1 MKKYM
6 VLILLC
12 FLPLS
17 VFGQEVV
24 EEIQIIGNDRVTKET
39 IQYYLSSQEGDFYSP
54 DLLRKDFRVL
64 WSTGFFSNIRM
75 EQKMGE
81 FGRIIQIIVQENPV
95 IREIQYK
102 TGKRIKEDDIVNK
115 LKEQDEYIL
124 PYSYY
129 SPYKV
134 QQIESTIKELMEEK
148 GLASGKV
155 ESNIDRQGQN
165 EVVVTFNIDEGPK
178 VKVGEIEFVGDPKL
192 KESTLLSAFKEN
204 KEHTPLA
211 WVLGKDTYKQNMLSS
226 DLENLRNK
234 LKQHGFMEADIGDP
248 QIENITKRSIFFKK
262 QTMKKITIPVEA
274 GYLYFVGDV
283 DIRGNEFFSKDGLM
297 SLIKMEEG
305 KVYSTKAR
313 EEAVKEIGEL
323 YRNFGYLYAQIT
335 PIERLDPK
343 NKRVNVTFN
352 IYEGEVAYLHRLSFT
367 GNTHTKE
374 KVMRREMMIREG
386 DRFSFEYFKNSLLR
400 INQLGLVELEGDPEI
415 QPNPED
421 PTQIEVK
428 VRVTELQR
436 NNIQFTA
443 GYSGYYGTFLA
454 LSYSTVNFLGAGEKV
469 ELSLQYGKLIKNYSL
484 GFSEPYFLDL
494 PITLGFNLHDQT
506 TIMPGLFNRRGRGV
520 NFNFGARIKGYWRTS
535 LTYGFEYLD
544 ISEYEYGED
553 ETPYYNPY
561 YPYGGGYGGGFGG
574 GGYGYNPYYYGGYG
588 YGAYNISSLSPSIYY
603 NTVDSP
609 LTPSRGSLYMASA
622 KFAGGILGGDV
633 SMIKPR
639 LEWTRYQP
647 IIGNS
652 SLGFHIEYQF
662 IEPLEGSSIPF
673 WERFFLGGERSI
685 RGYDI
690 YTIGPRSEEGINMG
704 GEKSLVFNAEYIIPV
719 GGPLYAI
726 LFYDMGNAYA
736 RDQAIDF
743 NNMYTSMGLEARI
756 FVPALRVPFRLI
768 FSYNNRI
775 ARQGDS
781 NFKFRFAIGTTF

>member
-1 MKKYM
+1 MKKYI
-6 VLILLC
+6 VLTLLV
-12 FLPLS
+12 FIPFSL
-17 VFGQEVV
+17 FGQEVI
-24 EEIQIIGNDRVTKET
+24 EEIEIIGNDRVTKET
-39 IQYYLSSQEGDFYSP
+39 IKYYLSSQEGDFYSP
-54 DLLRKDFRVL
+54 ELLRKDFRVL
-64 WSTGFFSNIRM
+64 WATGFFSNIRM
-75 EQKMGE
+75 EEKTGQY
-81 FGRIIQIIVQENPV
+81 GRIIQVYLRENPV
-95 IREIQYK
+95 IKDVLYK

-115 LKEQDEYIL
+115 LKEADEHIL
-124 PYSYY
+124 SYSYY
-129 SPYKV
+129 SPHKV
-134 QQIESTIKELMEEK
+134 KRIEKTIKDLMNEK

-155 ESNIDRQGQN
+155 ETDIAREGQN

-178 VKVGEIEFVGDPKL
+178 VRVGKIDFVGDPKL

-211 WVLGKDTYKQNMLSS
+211 WIMGKDTFKQNMLSQ
-226 DLENLRNK
+226 DLQNLKKK
-234 LKQHGFMEADIGDP
+234 LQEHGFMEADIGDP
-248 QIENITKRSIFFKK
+248 RIENFTKRSIFFKK
-262 QTMKKITIPVEA
+262 QTMKKITIPVDA

-283 DIRGNEFFSKDGLM
+283 EIQGNEFFSKEGLRT
-297 SLIKMEEG
+297 LIKMTPG
-305 KVYSTKAR
+305 SVYSISAR
-313 EEAVKEIGEL
+313 EEAVKEIREL
-323 YRNFGYLYAQIT
+323 YNNFGYLYVQIN
-335 PIERLDPK
+335 PVERLDPK

-352 IYEGEVAYLHRLSFT
+352 IYEGEVAHLHRINFT
-367 GNTHTKE
+367 GNTHTKD

-421 PTQIEVK
+421 PTQINVN
-428 VRVTELQR
+428 VRVTEMQR

-506 TIMPGLFNRRGRGV
+506 TILPGLYNRRGRGV
-520 NFNFGARIKGYWRTS
+520 NFNFGARVKGYWRTS

-544 ISEYEYGED
+544 ISQYEYKEG

-561 YPYGGGYGGGFGG
+561 YPYGGHGGGTS
-574 GGYGYNPYYYGGYG
+574 GYGYNPYYFGGYG
-588 YGAYNISSLSPSIYY
+588 FGAYNISSLSPSVYY

-609 LTPSRGSLYMASA
+609 LTPSRGSLYSA
-622 KFAGGILGGDV
+622 ALKLAGGILGGDV

-639 LEWTRYQP
+639 FEWTRYQP
-647 IIGNS
+647 VIGRS
-652 SLGFHIEYQF
+652 SLGFHIEYSF
-662 IEPLEGSSIPF
+662 IEPLAGSAVPF

-690 YTIGPRSEEGINMG
+690 YTIGPRNEDGINMG
-704 GEKSLVFNAEYIIPV
+704 GEKSLVLNAEYIIPV

-736 RDQAIDF
+736 GDQSIDF
-743 NNMYTSMGLEARI
+743 GNMFTSMGLEARI